1 MTLCHRGTIE
11 NPPVTDH
18 DQAMKCVARLPLT
31 FALGLLPLLG
41 DADSRNMA
49 AQIDSEESRGER
61 TLYRTSGGAR
71 PPSQPVAPL
80 PGVEFEF
87 SRLVYAENPN
97 YARGRGGWG
106 GGRRWM
112 TDAPEAE
119 THLLQGIKR
128 LTRVNAA
135 SEGTAIR
142 LDDDSLFDHPF
153 LYAVEVGG
161 WLLSDEE
168 AVRLREYLDRGGFL
182 MVDDFHGSLQWEGFM
197 ESMRKVYP
205 DRSVEELPVSAE
217 VFHVLYDLI
226 ERPQIPSIYG
236 AMSGRTWEQD
246 GFTPHWRGI
255 HDEDGRLT
263 VAINFNMDL
272 GDAWEHADAPE
283 YPQPLTALA
292 YRYAINY
299 LLYSMSH

>member
-1 MTLCHRGTIE
+1 MTR
-11 NPPVTDH
+11 
-18 DQAMKCVARLPLT
+18 AARLPLT
-31 FALGLLPLLG
+31 LVLGLVPLLG
-41 DADSRNMA
+41 YGDSRNMA
-49 AQIDSEESRGER
+49 AQIDSDESRGER
-61 TLYRTSGGAR
+61 TLYRSSGGAR
-71 PPSQPVAPL
+71 PPTQPVAPL

-87 SRLVYAENPN
+87 TRLVYAENPN
-97 YARGRGGWG
+97 YSRGRGWGG

-135 SEGTAIR
+135 SEGTALR
-142 LDDDSLFDHPF
+142 LDDDSIFDHPF

-168 AVRLREYLDRGGFL
+168 ALRLREYLDRGGFL
-182 MVDDFHGSLQWEGFM
+182 MVDDFHGSVQWEGFM

-205 DRSVEELPVSAE
+205 DRPVEELPVANE
-217 VFHVLYDLI
+217 VFHVLYDLVD
-226 ERPQIPSIYG
+226 RPQIPSIYG

-272 GDAWEHADAPE
+272 GDAWEHADNPG
-283 YPQPLTALA
+283 YPQLPLPAVFHSLA
-292 YRYAINY
+292 YRCAINY
-299 LLYSMSH
+299 LVYSMSH